1 MNPTQVVEDIV
12 AKQLKTGKD
21 LPDFS
26 IGDTV
31 NVHVRIIEGDKE
43 RIQVYQGVLIARK
56 GRGVNETITVRRI
69 VANEGVERV
78 FPLHSPRIAQ
88 LEIVRRG
95 DARRAKLFYLRGRSG
110 KSRRLRDQRRGL
122 KHVSDMV
129 PGSESSEPANA
140 AAAEAAGKTGK

>member
-1 MNPTQVVEDIV
+1 MNPTQIVEDIV
-12 AKQLKTGKD
+12 AKQLKSKKD
-21 LPDFS
+21 IPDFS

-43 RIQVYQGVLIARK
+43 RVQVYQGVLIARK

-78 FPLHSPRIAQ
+78 FPLHSPRISQ
-88 LEIVRRG
+88 LEVVRRG
-95 DARRAKLFYLRGRSG
+95 DARRAKLFYLRDRMG

-122 KHVSDMV
+122 KNVSDVV
-129 PGSESSEPANA
+129 PGSESAEPANA
-140 AAAEAAGKTGK
+140 AAAEASAQG